1 MTAFDPIVKPDDLFY
16 HSTVKK
22 SFRRT
27 QSGRGTTTKAGT
39 HRESETAGPRTRL
52 YPTKFYDLA
61 SHGGAECGGKA
72 DYPEMASQR

>member
-1 MTAFDPIVKPDDLFY
+1 MTAFDPVVNLYDIFY

-22 SFRRT
+22 AFLGA

-39 HRESETAGPRTRL
+39 HWESETAGPRTRL